1 MLLVQLERLLVT
13 NGGRI
18 TLWSFLFLKL
28 VIFKIILQHI
38 TWQQFHIYSTKCSNI
53 NVGSYRHKNQFFLC
67 LYWIFFIFCR
77 LIQISN
83 LYKYVVQ
90 NLFSF
95 MSRGTIGRCPY
106 SNGLKNTY
114 LVFQTHRLYSLA
126 WIEVSIFF
134 HQDIM
139 KIFQH
144 QKWTLQN

>member
-1 MLLVQLERLLVT
+1 MSNWVIRGWVIVRGCCWCNLSVY
-13 NGGRI
+13 
-18 TLWSFLFLKL
+18 WSQMEGESHCGHFCILKL

-95 MSRGTIGRCPY
+95 MSRGTIGRCPC
-106 SNGLKNTY
+106 SNGLKSTY
-114 LVFQTHRLYSLA
+114 LVFQTHDCGPTL
-126 WIEVSIFF
+126 IF
-134 HQDIM
+134 
-139 KIFQH
+139 
-144 QKWTLQN
+144 